1 MEKEKWSIAIWLSSQ
16 GFEGV
21 QFFEASPDV
30 RGKILA
36 VLPKCSPLIEGVE
49 GLIRQMDE
57 EGQAA

>member
-36 VLPKCSPLIEGVE
+36 VLPKCTHLIEGVE